1 MSAPSRGEV
10 KAAFAN
16 AIIQFEKDH
25 LGRGPVDARVYLID
39 DMILVR
45 LRGILTPIEMK
56 LAQNSEGHALIKQ
69 LRRQLLVNSRPYLE
83 EIVQDVLGARILSL
97 HSDISIQT
105 GEQIMVFIVTEDVEH
120 KFGSRIRKASQVP

>member
-1 MSAPSRGEV
+1 MSAPSRGEI

-25 LGRGPVDARVYLID
+25 LGRGPVDARVYLIE
-39 DMILVR
+39 DMVLVR

-69 LRRQLLVNSRPYLE
+69 LRRQLLVNSRPFLE
-83 EIVQDVLGARILSL
+83 KIVEDVLGASILSL

-105 GEQIMVFIVTEDVEH
+105 GEQIMVFILNEDVEH
-120 KFGSRIRKASQVP
+120 KFGAKVRKPSHVP